1 MKIAVLSG
9 YLVIFTKSVKPEMF
23 LFVFA
28 KRIALEVFAYN
39 YLWLEIASI
48 YGKLVVKN
56 VYS

>member
-39 YLWLEIASI
+39 YL
-48 YGKLVVKN
+48 
-56 VYS
+56 